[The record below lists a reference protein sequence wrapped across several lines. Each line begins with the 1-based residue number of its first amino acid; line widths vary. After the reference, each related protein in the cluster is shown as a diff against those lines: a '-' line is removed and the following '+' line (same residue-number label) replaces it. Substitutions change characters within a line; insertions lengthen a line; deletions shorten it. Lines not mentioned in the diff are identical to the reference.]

1 VKVDRETFIYFLQ
14 PKREGVVDAP
24 TDDERFVIEAHF
36 QYLLK
41 LCDEGVVVLAGPST
55 EPPPTG
61 IVIVRTGSRE
71 EAQALM
77 DNDPAIEGGV
87 MKGRLSA
94 FKIAM
99 MSSMV
104 SDQSKAIAGAN

>member
-1 VKVDRETFIYFLQ
+1 
-14 PKREGVVDAP
+14 
-24 TDDERFVIEAHF
+24 
-36 QYLLK
+36 
-41 LCDEGVVVLAGPST
+41 
-55 EPPPTG
+55 
-61 IVIVRTGSRE
+61 
-71 EAQALM
+71 M